1 MSETIQ
7 TPSQPLTQ
15 QSRYGVGEATISVSN
30 TLQTYKRKKIN
41 WEFIQEA
48 QTAKNAQGN
57 LELVKAK
64 IAPFEAYPHA
74 LPNVSIVTI
83 TRNRKHLFPIAMQN
97 WLAFQYPKE
106 KLEWVIVDD
115 SDKPDQRLD
124 TMLEQLMQ
132 MGHDIKY
139 VILNAVTKVGKKR
152 NVGIEIAR
160 HQYIMMMDDD
170 DVYYPDSILSK
181 LSCIITYGKKIAFS
195 RPISVHD
202 INNDMSYV
210 LEGFE
215 DVPEASVMMTK
226 EFWFNHAKFDDETES
241 SEGHALL
248 VGNETHAIQV
258 PFFFNFLCLQHSE
271 NATRRLRTYNML
283 IGRRGREEITRMRSI
298 KSNKNF
304 FKELPKYFKELITQ
318 IMENQKQLLQQQ
330 KNVKNEINQNE
341 KKKENKNKKK
351 KKNKKKTSEA
361 QNETQNENITETIV

>member
-7 TPSQPLTQ
+7 TPSQSQLQ
-15 QSRYGVGEATISVSN
+15 QPKYGVGEATISVSDM
-30 TLQTYKRKKIN
+30 LQTYQKKKIN

-48 QTAKNAQGN
+48 QTAKNSQGN

-64 IAPFEAYPHA
+64 VAPFEAYPHA

-97 WLAFQYPKE
+97 WLVFQYPKE

-152 NVGIEIAR
+152 NIGIEIAK
-160 HQYIMMMDDD
+160 HPYVMMMDDD
-170 DVYYPDSILSK
+170 DIYYPDSILSK

-195 RPISVHD
+195 RPIAVHD
-202 INNDMSYV
+202 IKNDMSYV
-210 LEGFE
+210 LEGFN

-226 EFWFNHAKFDDETES
+226 EFWFNHAKFDDTAES

-248 VGNETHAIQV
+248 VGNEAHAIQV

-283 IGRRGREEITRMRSI
+283 IGRRGREEISKMRSI
-298 KSNKNF
+298 KANKNF
-304 FKELPKYFKELITQ
+304 FKELPKYFKELINQ
-318 IMENQKQLLQQQ
+318 IMETQQKFLQQQ
-330 KNVKNEINQNE
+330 KELKNDNKTEI
-341 KKKENKNKKK
+341 KKENKKKKK
-351 KKNKKKTSEA
+351 KKNKNKTSEA